1 MSWVWQSYMTHV
13 YLVLASM
20 SDPCYFGL
28 GWPPGPRTL
37 DLVGALGMISMS
49 DPHLLRSSKHV
60 WPTFTWTWLAAKFK
74 RLESGNMSN
83 PRYLGLAIMSDP
95 RFFFFCNGQ
104 HDFLESERGGR
115 EKTSIRAPLWA
126 ASAHA
131 PHHCVCGGEA
141 HRMPPRKATLSSI
154 LKEHAPSKWRRQR
167 LPASTC
173 STRICHFWI

>member
-49 DPHLLRSSKHV
+49 DPRLLRSSKHV

-74 RLESGNMSN
+74 RLESGTMSN

-95 RFFFFCNGQ
+95 RFFFFLQ
-104 HDFLESERGGR
+104 WAAWFSRKREGR
-115 EKTSIRAPLWA
+115 EGKNLGQSSSVGRLGTRASPLCLRWWGASNA
-126 ASAHA
+126 A
-131 PHHCVCGGEA
+131 P
-141 HRMPPRKATLSSI
+141 
-154 LKEHAPSKWRRQR
+154 
-167 LPASTC
+167 
-173 STRICHFWI
+173 